1 MIECE
6 LFIGLIIHEII
17 QISVS
22 IEILHFAGFD
32 VCSGILVG
40 GAEGSFENRT
50 CHDVFQPCANKCRTF
65 AGLDMLKIC
74 NAPNLS
80 VYFNGNAFSEIAS

>member
-1 MIECE
+1 MCAVGY
-6 LFIGLIIHEII
+6 LSVGLKVL
-17 QISVS
+17 SRTAPVMTF
-22 IEILHFAGFD
+22 FAAGD
-32 VCSGILVG
+32 DIAHLDADKG
-40 GAEGSFENRT
+40 G
-50 CHDVFQPCANKCRTF
+50 TF

>member
-32 VCSGILVG
+32 VCSGILVVG
-40 GAEGSFENRT
+40 LKVLSRT
-50 CHDVFQPCANKCRTF
+50 APVMTFFSLVRTN
-65 AGLDMLKIC
+65 AAPLPGLTC
-74 NAPNLS
+74 
-80 VYFNGNAFSEIAS
+80 